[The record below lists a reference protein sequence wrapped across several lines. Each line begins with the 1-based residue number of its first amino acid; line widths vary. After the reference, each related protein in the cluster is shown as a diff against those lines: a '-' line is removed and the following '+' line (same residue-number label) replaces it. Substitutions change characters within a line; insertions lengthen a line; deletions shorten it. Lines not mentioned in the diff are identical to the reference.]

1 MNHFLRV
8 LEEAAE
14 LVNKEVGGGH
24 GHVEAQHLEDE
35 VLHAQDLAHFV
46 RVVSNVCKLAHIRRV
61 NLLVLPKN
69 AHTNTSSLPCRQ
81 YYYLLVLRPKR

>member
-24 GHVEAQHLEDE
+24 GHVEAQDLEDE

-61 NLLVLPKN
+61 NLLVLPKMTTQTYQ
-69 AHTNTSSLPCRQ
+69 AFHAGKIIICWC
-81 YYYLLVLRPKR
+81 